1 MDPTDQG
8 GRPPLPERPPPGPAW
23 PPPPPPA
30 SWPGQPPGSAP
41 PGQPGWGPPPGPPP
55 GPPGWGP
62 PPPPSPPTRRRV
74 GWILAGLAGLLIVA
88 LVATVLAVRPRV
100 QDGSAPPAR
109 AVGQRPATKVPTDPR
124 AELPRLLA
132 KRAKALLAGD
142 RAAFLATVD
151 RRQRSWYRK
160 QATLFERM
168 RTAPFSAFAYR
179 VLDQRAD
186 TRLRRRYR
194 AEQVEVARVQARY
207 RFRGQDASPVLARY
221 SYTFAL
227 TRSGWRIA
235 GDGDD
240 RFRGRDD
247 VEIWDSGPV
256 RTVRSARTLIVH
268 HPGQEVLARW
278 LLRLADKS
286 YGQVGAAWT
295 GRWERKAVILVPH
308 DEREAERLVGA
319 RDLSRVAAVAS
330 SSVESGAAERVLG
343 NRIVV
348 NTANVSGY
356 NELNL
361 QILITHEMTH
371 VATRTLG
378 DGVPLLLVE
387 GFADWAALKP
397 LGYPFQVTRPA
408 LARLGSRFDGAL
420 PRDAEFRGP
429 QAAVA
434 YDEGSAF
441 CLWVAETAGP
451 AKLQALYRQFAGSD
465 PPTSA
470 QLDRGFRR
478 ALGISRRTAEGR
490 WAAWVRAQL

>member
-23 PPPPPPA
+23 PPPPPPV

-268 HPGQEVLARW
+268 HPGQEVLARR
-278 LLRLADKS
+278 LLRIADKS

-397 LGYPFQVTRPA
+397 LGYPFRVTRPA

>member
-23 PPPPPPA
+23 PPPPPPV

-207 RFRGQDASPVLARY
+207 RFQGQDASPVLARY

-268 HPGQEVLARW
+268 HPGQEVLARR
-278 LLRLADKS
+278 LLRIADKG

-295 GRWERKAVILVPH
+295 GRWERKAVILVPR

-397 LGYPFQVTRPA
+397 LGYPFRVTRPA

>member
-23 PPPPPPA
+23 PPPPPPV

-74 GWILAGLAGLLIVA
+74 GWILAGLLIVA

-235 GDGDD
+235 GDGDN

-268 HPGQEVLARW
+268 HPGQEVLARR
-278 LLRLADKS
+278 LLRIADKG

-295 GRWERKAVILVPH
+295 GRWERKAVILVPR

-397 LGYPFQVTRPA
+397 LGYPFRVTRPA

>member
-23 PPPPPPA
+23 PPPPPPV

-268 HPGQEVLARW
+268 HPGQEVLARR
-278 LLRLADKS
+278 LLRIADKG